1 MNVLLR
7 AGHQNSMATLLVG
20 ESKTENER
28 QAFEKDIR
36 DMKRMI
42 LDPRVMGI
50 RSVLLFIFINF
61 FLMFT
66 PAYA

>member
-1 MNVLLR
+1 
-7 AGHQNSMATLLVG
+7 MATLLVG